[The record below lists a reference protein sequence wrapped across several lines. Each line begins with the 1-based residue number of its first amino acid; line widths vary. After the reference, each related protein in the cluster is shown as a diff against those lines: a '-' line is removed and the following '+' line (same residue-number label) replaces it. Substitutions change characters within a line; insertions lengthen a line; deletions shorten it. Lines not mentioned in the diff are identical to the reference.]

1 MIYKE
6 YHPPHIYLDNQIYFL
21 TVRCVNGQSY
31 FRNKKNL
38 ILKTSSEIFQKFNY
52 GVYAF
57 VILDN
62 HFHLLLRVN
71 NNFKEFIKNLNGRI
85 AFEINKID
93 NARGRKV
100 IYQYWDH
107 CIRNKTDFWKHFNYI
122 HQNPVKHG
130 YVKELTEAFSY
141 SFSSARQWKKL
152 KGEEWLFG
160 CFGLYPVID
169 FTAVE
174 SPAEPSTE
182 S

>member
-1 MIYKE
+1 MAYKE
-6 YHPPHIYLDNQIYFL
+6 YHPPHLYLDNQIYFL
-21 TVRCVNGQSY
+21 TVRCVDGQPY

-38 ILKTSSEIFQKFNY
+38 ILKIINEIFKKFNC
-52 GVYAF
+52 GIHAF

-93 NARGRKV
+93 NKQGRKV

-107 CIRNKTDFWKHFNYI
+107 CIRDERDFWQHFNYI

-130 YVKELTEAFSY
+130 LCKILVEAFNY
-141 SFSSARQWKKL
+141 PFSSAEQWKKR
-152 KGEEWLFG
+152 KGEAWLLN
-160 CFGLYPVID
+160 CFELYPVVD
-169 FTAVE
+169 FTAVD
-174 SPAEPSTE
+174 SSTE
-182 S
+182 SSL